1 MIIQT
6 NGIENNKLMKKKK
19 TAVGR
24 ALQWLI
30 GQGKTIAPNILKA
43 AGSITGI
50 DSLSNLGNLISNDT
64 ELSDL
69 DKKMLLA
76 EIEIDTLEM
85 QEVSNRW
92 KFDMDSDNKLSKN
105 IRPLTLAFL
114 TVTMFIYIL
123 LDSSL
128 EGFKIAP
135 EWVSLLGNL
144 LMLAYGGYYG
154 ARSVEK
160 IFKK

>member
-1 MIIQT
+1 
-6 NGIENNKLMKKKK
+6 MKKKK

-24 ALQWLI
+24 ALQWLSK
-30 GQGKTIAPNILKA
+30 QGKTIAPNILDV
-43 AGSITGI
+43 AGNITGI
-50 DSLSNLGNLISNDT
+50 DGLNK
-64 ELSDL
+64 LSDL
-69 DKKMLLA
+69 ISGDKELSEADKNLLLE
-76 EIEIDTLEM
+76 EIASDRLEM
-85 QEVSNRW
+85 QEVTSRW

-114 TVTMFIYIL
+114 TASMFIYIL

-128 EGFKIAP
+128 KGFKIAP